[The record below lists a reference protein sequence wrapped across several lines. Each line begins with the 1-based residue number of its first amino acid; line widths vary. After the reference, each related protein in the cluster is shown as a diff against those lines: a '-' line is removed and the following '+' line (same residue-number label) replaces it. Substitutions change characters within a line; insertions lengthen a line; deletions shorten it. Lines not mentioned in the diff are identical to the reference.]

1 MRSEN
6 EGRQTSMAKVILKV
20 TEELPNIYMR
30 QITEDFIL
38 NYQQLAKT
46 SKANSSEIYC
56 ASTGHN
62 STAAS
67 KFEVNNVE
75 VLQRF

>member
-20 TEELPNIYMR
+20 TEELPNIHMW
-30 QITEDFIL
+30 QITEYFIL
-38 NYQQLAKT
+38 NYQQQSKT

-62 STAAS
+62 TTAAS